1 MLHQAT
7 TAHTKV
13 RTPGF
18 HAECGSA
25 MDLFN
30 PSDLV
35 RRLASKGV
43 HADTLGGQR
52 TLYEDYFSLTPR
64 NTAGFKVE
72 RIDLQY
78 I

>member
-13 RTPGF
+13 WTTGF
-18 HAECGSA
+18 HAERSSA
-25 MDLFN
+25 MDLLH
-30 PSDLV
+30 PSDFIG
-35 RRLASKGV
+35 RFASKGV
-43 HADTLGGQR
+43 HTDTLGGQR

>member
-1 MLHQAT
+1 
-7 TAHTKV
+7 
-13 RTPGF
+13 
-18 HAECGSA
+18 
-25 MDLFN
+25 MDLLN

-43 HADTLGGQR
+43 HTDTLGGQR
-52 TLYEDYFSLTPR
+52 TLYKNYFPLATCD
-64 NTAGFKVE
+64 TAGFKVE

>member
-7 TAHTKV
+7 TAHAKV
-13 RTPGF
+13 WATGF

-25 MDLFN
+25 MDLLN
-30 PSDLV
+30 PSDLIG
-35 RRLASKGV
+35 RFTSKGV
-43 HADTLGGQR
+43 HTDTLGGQR
-52 TLYEDYFSLTPR
+52 TLNENYFSLTPR
-64 NTAGFKVE
+64 NTAGLKVE

>member
-13 RTPGF
+13 WTTGF
-18 HAECGSA
+18 HAERSSA
-25 MDLFN
+25 MDLLH
-30 PSDLV
+30 PSDFIG
-35 RRLASKGV
+35 RFASKGV
-43 HADTLGGQR
+43 HTDTLGGQR
-52 TLYEDYFSLTPR
+52 TLYKNYFPLATCD
-64 NTAGFKVE
+64 TAGFKVE